1 MAEGLDVVVGAGF
14 LGAELVAGKA
24 EDGEVIAVFF
34 LEGFVEFFEA
44 FVLWGETAFGGG
56 VDDEDDFSFVAFEGD
71 RGAFFCW
78 TRWLVH
84 FADPEDNGARSRRTI

>member
-34 LEGFVEFFEA
+34 LDGFVEFFEA
-44 FVLWGETAFGGG
+44 FVLWGEAAFGGG
-56 VDDEDDFSFVAFEGD
+56 VYDEDDFSFVAVEGD
-71 RGAFFCW
+71 GVAFFCW
-78 TRWLVH
+78 TRSLGQ
-84 FADPEDNGARSRRTI
+84 FANAKDDGGRGRRTI